1 MTASPDN
8 PVAFVD
14 SSAIVALVD
23 QGDATH
29 LPAVNAYR
37 SLMSHGYRLFTTNH
51 VIGETFDL
59 LASTHGEELAREW
72 LENVGLAVYVTDLVD
87 EDRARERVL
96 ASNEAHPIRY
106 TDAVSLSVMERLGV
120 SDAFAVD
127 PDFLDN
133 FSDISAR

>member
-1 MTASPDN
+1 MTASSTY

-14 SSAIVALVD
+14 SSAIIALFD
-23 QGDATH
+23 RGDATH

-37 SLMSHGYRLFTTNH
+37 SLLGGGYRLFTTNH

-59 LASTHGEELAREW
+59 LASTHGEELAQEW
-72 LENVGLAVYVTDLVD
+72 LEKVDLAVYITDSVD
-87 EDRARERVL
+87 EERARERVL
-96 ASNEAHPIRY
+96 ASDRTHPIRY
-106 TDAVSLSVMERLGV
+106 TDAVSLAVMERLGV

-133 FSDISAR
+133 FSDISAG

>member
-1 MTASPDN
+1 MTATSN
-8 PVAFVD
+8 RPVAFVD

-23 QGDATH
+23 RGDATH
-29 LPAVNAYR
+29 SAAVDAYH
-37 SLMSHGYRLFTTNH
+37 SLVADGYRLFTTNH

-59 LASTHGEELAREW
+59 LYSTLGEALARQW
-72 LENVGLAVYVTDLVD
+72 LENVGLAVYVTDAID

-96 ASNEAHPIRY
+96 NSENTHHPIRY

-127 PDFLDN
+127 PDFLEN
-133 FSDISAR
+133 LS

>member
-1 MTASPDN
+1 MTASTTN

-23 QGDATH
+23 RGDATH
-29 LPAVNAYR
+29 LPAVNAYH
-37 SLMSHGYRLFTTNH
+37 SLVSDGYRLFTTNH

-59 LASTHGEELAREW
+59 LSSTHGEALAREW
-72 LENVGLAVYVTDLVD
+72 LANVGLAVYVTDSVD
-87 EDRARERVL
+87 EERARERVL
-96 ASNEAHPIRY
+96 ASDGAHPLRY

-127 PDFLDN
+127 PDFLEN
-133 FSDISAR
+133 FSDISVR

>member
-1 MTASPDN
+1 MTASSN
-8 PVAFVD
+8 HPVAFVD
-14 SSAIVALVD
+14 SSAIIALFD
-23 QGDATH
+23 RGDATH

-37 SLMSHGYRLFTTNH
+37 SLMSGGYRLFTTNH

-72 LENVGLAVYVTDLVD
+72 LANVGLTVYVTDSID
-87 EDRARERVL
+87 EERARERVL
-96 ASNEAHPIRY
+96 ASNRAHPIRY

-133 FSDISAR
+133 FSDISAD